1 MANLIPNHAVGSLVY
16 AAIRT
21 PIGSFNGA
29 LSSLSAPQLASVAIK
44 EAMNMSGFTAERVS
58 EAIIGQVLQ
67 SGCGQAPARQ
77 AALLAGLPDGVAATT
92 VNKVCGSGMK
102 AVMMAD
108 QAIRLGEAGFIL
120 AGGMESMSQAPHLI
134 PRMRRGKYLGHE
146 KIVDSLIWDG
156 LWDPH
161 EDGHM
166 GELCEKLGKNLGYDR
181 KAQDAYAEL
190 SYRRALEAIR
200 QGYFTEE
207 IVPITI
213 EKNKVEP
220 QIGYDEEPSEDAL
233 QSLPLLQPV
242 YDLENGTITK
252 GNGAKI
258 SDGAA
263 ILAIGK
269 QFPGL
274 TPIARILGS
283 ACHAESPAT
292 FGMAP
297 VGAIRK
303 LMGKCKLRIED
314 IDLFEINEAFALMS
328 LAVNDRLNLDPE
340 KVNVNGG
347 GIALGHPIGATGAR
361 IIVSLIHALR
371 RRGGRLGIAALCIG
385 GGEATAVA
393 LEII

>member
-1 MANLIPNHAVGSLVY
+1 MPNLIQNYEFGSLVY
-16 AAIRT
+16 GAVRT

-29 LSSLSAPQLASVAIK
+29 LSSLSAPQLAALAMK
-44 EAMNMSGFTAERVS
+44 EAVDRSGFPPERVS

-67 SGCGQAPARQ
+67 AGCGQAPARQ
-77 AALLAGLPDGVAATT
+77 VALLAGLPDEVGATT

-108 QAIRLGEAGFIL
+108 QAIRLGEASFIL
-120 AGGMESMSQAPHLI
+120 AGGMESMSQAPHLL
-134 PRMRRGKYLGHE
+134 PRMRRGKSLGHD

-156 LWDPH
+156 LWDSH

-166 GELCEKLGKNLGYDR
+166 GSLCEKLGQSLGYDR
-181 KAQDAYAEL
+181 KAQDVYAET
-190 SYRRALEAIR
+190 SYRRALEAIKE
-200 QGYFTEE
+200 GFFSDE
-207 IVPITI
+207 IVPITT
-213 EKNKVEP
+213 EKNKTEP
-220 QIGYDEEPSEDAL
+220 QIGYDEEPSEEAL

-242 YDLENGTITK
+242 YDRESGTITK

-258 SDGAA
+258 GDGAA

-269 QFPGL
+269 PFPGL
-274 TPIARILGS
+274 VPIARILGS
-283 ACHAESPAT
+283 VCHAESPAT

-303 LMGKCKLRIED
+303 LLGKCKLRIED
-314 IDLFEINEAFALMS
+314 VDLFEINEAFALMS

-340 KVNVNGG
+340 KVNPNGG
-347 GIALGHPIGATGAR
+347 SIALGHPIGATGAR

-371 RRGGRLGIAALCIG
+371 RKEARLGIAALCIG
-385 GGEATAVA
+385 GGEATAIAV
-393 LEII
+393 EII